1 MPATARRMSC
11 LQPHS
16 ASARELRRIVME
28 SLDALFEL
36 GLPLP
41 AAVVG
46 MHMEG
51 VDGMMQR

>member
-1 MPATARRMSC
+1 
-11 LQPHS
+11 
-16 ASARELRRIVME
+16 ME

-41 AAVVG
+41 ASIVG

-51 VDGMMQR
+51 INSMMQR

>member
-1 MPATARRMSC
+1 

-28 SLDALFEL
+28 SLDALFDL

-41 AAVVG
+41 ASIVG

-51 VDGMMQR
+51 IDGMMQR

>member
-1 MPATARRMSC
+1 MSC

-28 SLDALFEL
+28 SLDALVEL